1 MTKHLIVIKHIFK
14 NICYLGFL
22 GVVSISCKN
31 QDTLFTL
38 KTPEETGIQFANIVT
53 ESEQENILNY
63 EYFYNGGG
71 VAAGDINK
79 DGLTDLYFSANSK
92 GNNKLYLNKGNFQF
106 EDYSLTI
113 ASALTKRL

>member
-38 KTPEETGIQFANIVT
+38 KTPEETGIQFANH
-53 ESEQENILNY
+53 NDDPA
-63 EYFYNGGG
+63 NGPAFGNVSLAGG
-71 VAAGDINK
+71 A
-79 DGLTDLYFSANSK
+79 
-92 GNNKLYLNKGNFQF
+92 Q
-106 EDYSLTI
+106 
-113 ASALTKRL
+113 